1 MKALYDLEKREIF
14 EKALPRAKEDERTF
28 LSADLK
34 EHGCMNPIVTYHGAI
49 IDGHTRYD
57 ICHEFGIP
65 FEVEE
70 MEFEDDVAALLWVL
84 RNQLGRRN
92 LSTFE
97 KCELVLPLEEQLRKE
112 AKERQGTRR
121 DLNNFVEIFPQSE
134 VSAKTRDI
142 LGAMAGVSGKTLMD
156 AKWLHNNADPDTLDQ
171 LRQGKIS
178 IHKAYTNL
186 KGTEPVSPMPGY
198 GLVKAPEP
206 TPEGVSFRAPD
217 SVYDEPPIEVYGLA
231 PAEDLERRGKTEM
244 VHVSSDLKTNT
255 DRFVYRVSQILEF
268 LSPATINEDNIATL
282 KDIITEGYNNI
293 MKLIEEKGGFN
304 HD

>member
-14 EKALPRAKEDERTF
+14 EKALPRTKEDERTF

-34 EHGCMNPIVTYHGAI
+34 EHGCMNPIITYHGAI

-70 MEFEDDVAALLWVL
+70 MEFEDDIAALLWVL

-142 LGAMAGVSGKTLMD
+142 LGAMAGVIGCLQALEAIKFITGTGKLLTGTLLTFD
-156 AKWLHNNADPDTLDQ
+156 ALDMNFH
-171 LRQGKIS
+171 KI
-178 IHKAYTNL
+178 NL
-186 KGTEPVSPMPGY
+186 PKRNHDCAVCGDN
-198 GLVKAPEP
+198 P
-206 TPEGVSFRAPD
+206 T
-217 SVYDEPPIEVYGLA
+217 
-231 PAEDLERRGKTEM
+231 
-244 VHVSSDLKTNT
+244 
-255 DRFVYRVSQILEF
+255 
-268 LSPATINEDNIATL
+268 
-282 KDIITEGYNNI
+282 ITE
-293 MKLIEEKGGFN
+293 LTEL
-304 HD
+304 